1 MNTSTHVFGWVSKNN
16 LSVVSDSEV
25 IEEIK
30 EAQEN
35 IIEEEQEPTPE
46 EKKSE
51 LFFIEIQVPKI
62 DSLLTRIK
70 KFFKI

>member
-1 MNTSTHVFGWVSKNN
+1 MNTSTHVFGLISKNN

-25 IEEIK
+25 IKEIK
-30 EAQEN
+30 EVQEN

-46 EKKSE
+46 EKKPQWGST
-51 LFFIEIQVPKI
+51 EIQVPKI

-70 KFFKI
+70 RFFKI

>member
-51 LFFIEIQVPKI
+51 RFFIEIQVPKI

-70 KFFKI
+70 KFFNI

>member
-51 LFFIEIQVPKI
+51 RFFIEIQVPKI